1 MAGLRA
7 RSGYAD
13 EMNARHIVHIREAL
27 WKRPE
32 RGACVM
38 VGAGLSR
45 QADSGQS
52 AGQRPPSWGDLAG
65 RLQEKLGP
73 GKPGGG
79 KTHPAEAIT
88 ARDCPRLAQ
97 QYKATFG
104 QSALD
109 AFLLDHVPDG
119 EPGEVHE
126 RLLRLP
132 WADVFTTNWD
142 TLLEKASRRV
152 FDRTYG
158 AVLQPA
164 DLATTVAPRIVKLHG
179 SFPSSRPFVV
189 TEEDYRTYPT
199 RCAPLVNTVQQAL
212 MESVFLLV
220 GFSGDDPNFLHW
232 CGWVRDQLGPAAPKL
247 YLAGLLDLPRPH
259 RLMLEERDVIPVD
272 LASEVSGA
280 PSRAAGHQS
289 AIEWILGSLEA
300 GETREQGWPS
310 PALRRAEGKAGG
322 VAPPVPPT
330 GQPRAEPGSPSQG
343 PEAEPLADQIKDVA
357 TTWSHNR
364 SVYPGWPVL
373 PISKHQHLSTHTE
386 PWVKP
391 MLNASPELN
400 PTDRLSVVR
409 ELFERIELLMD
420 PLTPEL
426 EKGAIGALSA
436 IEEHLEEHTDL
447 PDEQWRQVQEDRA
460 ALMLALLT
468 DSRHDLNQK
477 RFDEWGRKLE
487 PIVPP
492 GTAGFHRLRH
502 ERCLWALTAQDF
514 SSLRELLAAWQTGN
528 ADPVWSLRK
537 AAILV
542 QSGDVP
548 GGRDLAIGTLQQVE
562 QTWARD
568 SRVLTA
574 SRLGWALHWRYVF
587 NLAQWLDETWKG
599 DKSWQPAADLWVRLA
614 PHDADA
620 RADLYAYVRQMTAE
634 ESEDSSWSFDLRRVN
649 RVTWSDAEYRIF
661 RCAWRV
667 IRLIELSGLP
677 SEIPGVEILG
687 KHVGTAA
694 RLIGPYATAYAAR
707 LLLVGGSGNEKAL
720 NTVISQTHLARMSD
734 EEAATLF
741 EAAQR
746 ARDYFSER
754 WVPAGDEQDFVRQR
768 IENAIEIMSRCVA
781 RHGAAPAPEAFRWAV
796 AYSLPRRWLD
806 SPFWPSIPRLWQRA
820 WKAMDLEARTSAV
833 PEILQAPIPETIFAR
848 YGDPGNLLF
857 SEHPRI
863 RRADVDES
871 IWASCVH
878 RICTAL
884 RGSEH
889 ARSLALDRLNAV
901 TRQPLLSETEE
912 AEVAASLW
920 GAGYQE
926 SSGLP
931 PIGNLD
937 DWVCLLFPEPERGLA
952 EQRFRA
958 KWIGR
963 DVKEATEDIGTK
975 TIRNVSAAWNPEHLG
990 QSVICLSD
998 EEEGWYWRF
1007 VEEWLR
1013 NASRRRLMFG
1023 TSRDSAV
1030 RLLVDVLMHRLA
1042 PTSVLQRLAE
1052 NASPIQGR
1060 RLPTAE
1066 QLGSPENEYLMIAAS
1081 AALDGSDDGDAEHRV
1096 RLGARSADGKVSWAG
1111 WHALRWWIEQSGRES
1126 EVSLRPPSVD
1136 SVRDIGVAIGTSQQS
1151 GLVGALGAAFAVYR
1165 NRNPEFIEAIHA
1177 RVIRGLGQLRSEL
1190 GYGVREAD
1198 RQVAEEVP
1206 LRRHLCVSLAWAMTD
1221 TGRGEDEVV
1230 RSWIEAG
1237 DNDPLCLVRS
1247 VRGWHAASKA
1257 DGDADEKA

>member
-1 MAGLRA
+1 
-7 RSGYAD
+7 
-13 EMNARHIVHIREAL
+13 MNARHIVRIREAL

-45 QADSGQS
+45 QADSGQ
-52 AGQRPPSWGDLAG
+52 ATGPPPPSWGDLADLLHKELRCG
-65 RLQEKLGP
+65 AP
-73 GKPGGG
+73 GFG
-79 KTHPAEAIT
+79 KASPTEAVT
-88 ARDCPRLAQ
+88 ARDCPQLAQ

-104 QSALD
+104 QPALD
-109 AFLLDHVPDG
+109 AFLLENVPDG
-119 EPGEVHE
+119 APGEVHE

-152 FDRTYG
+152 FERTYG

-259 RLMLEERDVIPVD
+259 RLMLEERGVIPID

-280 PSRAAGHQS
+280 PSRDAGHQS
-289 AIEWILGSLEA
+289 AMDWILGSLEA
-300 GETREQGWPS
+300 GETREQHWPS
-310 PALRRAEGKAGG
+310 PRPRRSEDDAGG
-322 VAPPVPPT
+322 IAPPVPAT
-330 GQPRAEPGSPSQG
+330 GQPRAEPGARSQG
-343 PEAEPLADQIKDVA
+343 PGAEPLDDQIKNMA
-357 TTWSHNR
+357 AIWRHNR
-364 SVYPGWPVL
+364 SVYPGWPIL
-373 PISKHQHLSTHTE
+373 PASKHHHLSAYME
-386 PWVKP
+386 PWVEP
-391 MLNASPELN
+391 ILTATPGFN
-400 PTDRLSVVR
+400 PTDRLTVVR
-409 ELFERIELLMD
+409 ELIERIELLMD

-426 EKGAIGALSA
+426 ENAAIGALSA
-436 IEEHLEEHTDL
+436 IEEHLAEHTDF
-447 PDEQWRQVQEDRA
+447 PDEQRRQVQEDRA

-477 RFDEWGRKLE
+477 RFDELGRNLE
-487 PIVPP
+487 SIVPP
-492 GTAGFHRLRH
+492 GAAGFHRLCH
-502 ERCLWALTAQDF
+502 ERCLWALAAQDF
-514 SSLRELLAAWQTGN
+514 SSLGELLAAWQTGN
-528 ADPVWSLRK
+528 ADPMWSFRK
-537 AAILV
+537 AALLV
-542 QSGDVP
+542 QSGDVAE
-548 GGRDLAIGTLQQVE
+548 GRDLAIGTLQQVE
-562 QTWARD
+562 RTWARD

-587 NLAQWLDETWKG
+587 GIAQWLDETRKG
-599 DKSWQPAADLWVRLA
+599 DESSYPAGDLWGRLA
-614 PHDADA
+614 QHDADA
-620 RADLYAYVRQMTAE
+620 RSDLDAYVRQMTE
-634 ESEDSSWSFDLRRVN
+634 DKSEDSAWSFDLGRVN
-649 RVTWSDAEYRIF
+649 RVTWSNAEHRIY

-677 SEIPGVEILG
+677 SEIPRVGILG
-687 KHVGTAA
+687 NHVGAAA
-694 RLIGPYATAYAAR
+694 RLIGPYAPAYAAR
-707 LLLVGGSGNEKAL
+707 LLLIGGSGNEKAL
-720 NTVISQTHLARMSD
+720 NAVISQTHLARMSD

-741 EAAQR
+741 EVAQR
-746 ARDYFSER
+746 ARDHFSGR

-781 RHGAAPAPEAFRWAV
+781 RHGTASVPEAFRWAIT
-796 AYSLPRRWLD
+796 YSLPRRWLD

-820 WKAMDLEARTSAV
+820 WKAMDLEARTGAV
-833 PEILQAPIPETIFAR
+833 PEILQAPIPETILAR

-857 SEHPRI
+857 SEHPRV

-926 SSGLP
+926 SSELP

-937 DWVCLLFPEPERGLA
+937 DWVCLLFPEPEPGLA

-1030 RLLVDVLMHRLA
+1030 RLLVDVLTHRPA
-1042 PTSVLQRLAE
+1042 PTPVLQRLAE
-1052 NASPIQGR
+1052 NASLIEGR

-1081 AALDGSDDGDAEHRV
+1081 AALGGSDDGDAEHRV
-1096 RLGARSADGKVSWAG
+1096 RLGARSADGKVSLAG
-1111 WHALRWWIEQSGRES
+1111 WNALRWWIEQSGGES
-1126 EVSLRPPSVD
+1126 KVSLRPPSVD

-1151 GLVGALGAAFAVYR
+1151 GLVGALSAAFAVYR
-1165 NRNPEFIEAIHA
+1165 TRNPEFIEAIHS

-1190 GYGVREAD
+1190 GYGVRGAD

-1221 TGRGEDEVV
+1221 TDRGEDEVV

-1257 DGDADEKA
+1257 DRDADEKA